1 MQHDAYAKITNN
13 PKFQEL
19 VAKRST
25 FAWALSIIMLAI
37 YFGFILVIAYA
48 PKFLGTS
55 ITGGVATWGFPIGV
69 GVIVS
74 AIALTGIYVWKA
86 NSDFD
91 ELTRQILEEC
101 K

>member
-1 MQHDAYAKITNN
+1 MNNNAYAKITSN

-19 VAKRST
+19 VSKRST
-25 FAWALSIIMLAI
+25 FAWALSIVMLTI

-48 PKFLGTS
+48 PGILGAKIGT
-55 ITGGVATWGFPIGV
+55 GVATWGFPIGV
-69 GVIVS
+69 GVIIS
-74 AIALTGIYVWKA
+74 AIVLTGIYVWKA
-86 NSDFD
+86 NSEFD